1 MEQPPCGLKVYK
13 FASFR
18 EYMLTFEHHHPHYR
32 LLPAVVVRDIEHCL
46 RLISVVAVLTRLNDT
61 ACLAAQF
68 QANRI
73 FRPTDQFTGL
83 YFQLFALR

>member
-32 LLPAVVVRDIEHCL
+32 LLPAVVFARHRALSQTHQRSCGADSSKL
-46 RLISVVAVLTRLNDT
+46 YRLSGCTVPG
-61 ACLAAQF
+61 Q
-68 QANRI
+68 
-73 FRPTDQFTGL
+73 
-83 YFQLFALR
+83 